1 MTLTA
6 QIIGIFAM
14 AANVVAYQFK
24 NKRNVILCQLA
35 GSALFAVNMF
45 MLDALMGGLLN
56 VVGIVRAI
64 VYINKDRLKIPV
76 KLVNGIFMALY
87 LASYILVFAVFGKEP
102 TPFNLTVEILP
113 LIGMGAMTVGLSMK
127 DSKAIRV
134 CGFINSPCWLIY
146 NSLVFSLGGILC
158 EVFGIVSII
167 LAHIRI
173 DIKNGKDNDKN
184 ENGIA

>member
-14 AANVVAYQFK
+14 VANVAAYQFK
-24 NKRNVILCQLA
+24 NRRNVILCQLV
-35 GSALFAVNMF
+35 GSVLFAVNMF

-56 VVGIVRAI
+56 IVGIMRAI

-87 LASYILVFAVFGKEP
+87 LSSYILVFAAFGKEP
-102 TPFNLTVEILP
+102 TSFNLLIEILP

-158 EVFGIVSII
+158 EVFGIVSVVS
-167 LAHIRI
+167 AYIRL
-173 DIKNGKDNDKN
+173 DMKNGKDKDKN
-184 ENGIA
+184 ENGIS